1 MNYLGAT
8 KKSRNVFHKPAQSV
22 KAKAAIQCC
31 NAKEKYAKYEKHVF
45 TILAK
50 YGGRWKLT
58 SKMEYGLRAD
68 TEERG

>member
-1 MNYLGAT
+1 
-8 KKSRNVFHKPAQSV
+8 V

-45 TILAK
+45 AILAK